1 MESLAYTLLALLFA
15 WRVLLSL
22 GVAALLAWVLFLA
35 VPAFTVGYGLALA
48 LLGLVFGVIWQ
59 ARAEA
64 GVGLFERTEP
74 VRVFKA
80 CGVCGPGFYRCA
92 LVGRAVGAQGS
103 PLVDCGAVAG
113 SPFARGL
120 VVAAADSATSYKRAQ
135 CVVCR
140 RVAVSWG
147 LAGCVAAAPELS
159 A

>member
-74 VRVFKA
+74 VRVSKPVAFVGLA
-80 CGVCGPGFYRCA
+80 FIGALWLGVLWALKVHPWLIA
-92 LVGRAVGAQGS
+92 ALLLAAPLLVGWWWQQQTLQR
-103 PLVDCGAVAG
+103 P
-113 SPFARGL
+113 
-120 VVAAADSATSYKRAQ
+120 TSVRS
-135 CVVCR
+135 VWF
-140 RVAVSWG
+140 VAVSL
-147 LAGCVAAAPELS
+147 LAGGLLVVWLLHLS
-159 A
+159 